1 LPDYCHPQ
9 AYTEAKD
16 DVIEQAYTS
25 GYLLQYFNHD
35 SGRKQAG

>member
-25 GYLLQYFNHD
+25 EVSITRRIPSQPG
-35 SGRKQAG
+35 